1 MDLYNTCFIS
11 FYKNCLKLRFLAD
24 DFLSLIKIFQFIK
37 VKFYFF
43 GHLEAE
49 NIQWRKSLRD
59 SITELTLG
67 TEHDKNMS
75 VFNKSDTEG
84 CYLAQGVKK
93 EILCRWELWAS
104 ISPVTH
110 IICAM
115 VNGEQWF
122 WVNG

>member
-49 NIQWRKSLRD
+49 NIQ
-59 SITELTLG
+59 
-67 TEHDKNMS
+67 
-75 VFNKSDTEG
+75 
-84 CYLAQGVKK
+84 
-93 EILCRWELWAS
+93 
-104 ISPVTH
+104 
-110 IICAM
+110 
-115 VNGEQWF
+115 
-122 WVNG
+122 